1 MTLRYSHWQNT
12 SDHVAVVETD
22 RLARKV
28 WTWHRDERGRVGLV
42 YFADGWATKTGR
54 MEVNASWD
62 VLTDPA
68 SERPTSIPA
77 KVLAV
82 VDEVWPG
89 GRVSRPIAVRIVV
102 DLDSPLLAST
112 LSTEQQ
118 AKLAAGIVCTRTE
131 HGVSISWGKQGARR
145 ESASVF
151 ADVDSAI
158 AWLLERAAGFKLCAE
173 LCPNTETARYS
184 VDRAAFLVS
193 AATLL
198 RSQVGRLWGLV
209 K

>member
-28 WTWHRDERGRVGLV
+28 WTWHRDELGRVGLV
-42 YFADGWATKTGR
+42 YFADGWTTKTGR

-112 LSTEQQ
+112 LSTEQ
-118 AKLAAGIVCTRTE
+118 
-131 HGVSISWGKQGARR
+131 
-145 ESASVF
+145 
-151 ADVDSAI
+151 
-158 AWLLERAAGFKLCAE
+158 
-173 LCPNTETARYS
+173 
-184 VDRAAFLVS
+184 
-193 AATLL
+193 
-198 RSQVGRLWGLV
+198 
-209 K
+209 